1 MRGVAKVAGVV
12 IHKRQPA
19 SQPAREMKTVVI
31 NAPATTLETWVVS
44 PRNRGQ
50 PAAFQVTQRPG
61 K

>member
-19 SQPAREMKTVVI
+19 SQVKTVII

>member
-19 SQPAREMKTVVI
+19 REMKPVII